1 MATSKA
7 SNEPSVDLVLQV
19 RRALEK
25 GALPAEALSS
35 RGIAAL
41 LGQSTSVVYHR
52 WGSLDG
58 LLFAVATSGFD
69 DLATKLETLLT
80 DKKGAKKIAE
90 AFVTFALDR
99 AALYALMTERPFDA
113 DALRAGG
120 ITAKRPSPTRVMKAL
135 AAALGHGHKATKGE
149 DPDGADDVRL
159 FHAALHGLAVLPGDR
174 EAALRAARRLVKRL
188 G

>member
-1 MATSKA
+1 MASSKA
-7 SNEPSVDLVLQV
+7 ANEPTVDLVLQV

-80 DKKGAKKIAE
+80 EKKGAKKIAE
-90 AFVTFALDR
+90 AYVSFALDR

-120 ITAKRPSPTRVMKAL
+120 ITAKRPSPTRVVKAL
-135 AAALGHGHKATKGE
+135 AAALGHSPKSAKGE

>member
-7 SNEPSVDLVLQV
+7 SNEPTVDLVHQV

-25 GALPAEALSS
+25 GALPADALSS

-58 LLFAVATSGFD
+58 LLFAVATSGFEE
-69 DLATKLETLLT
+69 LGTKLEALLAE
-80 DKKGAKKIAE
+80 KKGAKKVAE
-90 AFVTFALDR
+90 GYVSFALDR
-99 AALYALMTERPFDA
+99 PALYALMTERSFDA

-120 ITAKRPSPTRVMKAL
+120 ITAKRPSPARVVKAL
-135 AAALGHGHKATKGE
+135 AAAVGHRTGKGE

-159 FHAALHGLAVLPGDR
+159 FHAALHGLAVLPGER

>member
-1 MATSKA
+1 MASSKTSH
-7 SNEPSVDLVLQV
+7 EPTVDLVHQV

-25 GALPAEALSS
+25 GALPADALSS

-58 LLFAVATSGFD
+58 LLFAVATSGFEE
-69 DLATKLETLLT
+69 LATRLEALLT
-80 DKKGAKKIAE
+80 EKRGAKKVAE
-90 AFVTFALDR
+90 AYVSFALDR
-99 AALYALMTERPFDA
+99 PALYTLMTERPFDA
-113 DALRAGG
+113 EALRAGG
-120 ITAKRPSPTRVMKAL
+120 ITAKRPAATRVTKAL
-135 AAALGHGHKATKGE
+135 AAALGVKGGKND
-149 DPDGADDVRL
+149 DPDEADDVRV
-159 FHAALHGLAVLPGDR
+159 FHAALHGLSVLPGDR